1 MNSWPNES
9 MAECH
14 RRRILEEV
22 KQIHLERR
30 ALKSRVYRPR
40 AFGRVMFN
48 FGNWMISTGKLLRKR
63 YEIPKKGT
71 VYEEM
76 REFSIE

>member
-22 KQIHLERR
+22 KQIHLENL
-30 ALKSRVYRPR
+30 ALKSRVYRPLV
-40 AFGRVMFN
+40 FGRAIFN
-48 FGNWMISTGKLLRKR
+48 FGNWLISTGKQLRKR
-63 YEIPKKGT
+63 YEIPDQEA
-71 VYEEM
+71 VNEEI
-76 REFSIE
+76 RGFSTE